1 MSSQHIATAAV
12 VKISIGSAGGNRVA
26 QFVQRGGIIPANV
39 DEAQIERLVARG
51 LIAKVEIEEEAE
63 ESEEGTATEPIDE
76 GVYKGVKVPDL
87 KADLAKRNEG
97 REGDAV
103 ITPAE
108 PGNRPEIVAAL
119 LADDEKNK

>member
-1 MSSQHIATAAV
+1 MSNQHIATAAV
-12 VKISIGSAGGNRVA
+12 VKISIGSPGGNRVA
-26 QFVQRGGIIPANV
+26 QFIQRGGIIPSNL
-39 DEAQIERLVARG
+39 DEEQVERLVARG
-51 LIAKVEIEEEAE
+51 LIAKVEVE
-63 ESEEGTATEPIDE
+63 ESEEGTEPEPIDE

>member
-1 MSSQHIATAAV
+1 MSDQHIATAAV
-12 VKISIGSAGGNRVA
+12 VKISIGSPGGNRVA
-26 QFVQRGGIIPANV
+26 QFVQRGGIIPANL
-39 DEAQIERLVARG
+39 DEAQVERLVARG
-51 LIAKVEIEEEAE
+51 LIAKVEVE
-63 ESEEGTATEPIDE
+63 ESEEGTEPEPIDE